1 MFEFT
6 QGFSEAD
13 HNLAHLQQG
22 GLGLSG
28 RDDYLDQTPD
38 KIDLRAKYRALVA
51 SVLHT
56 IGNAEPD
63 AQAGQI
69 LALETAIARAHAT
82 QADTDDVFKD
92 NNVWLRSDFQTRA
105 PGIDWT
111 TYFAAAGLDAQ
122 REFVVWQPSA
132 VVGIS
137 RLVAS
142 EPLDV
147 WKAYLVFHLLKHYA
161 PELPADIR
169 DLFVAFNG
177 QSAMEPD
184 QSNARALAL
193 TQDQFGEVIGQLY
206 VARYFPS
213 QAELAANAML
223 ENIRTAFRARLARL
237 TWMSPETR
245 AKAVAK
251 LDALSVGFGY
261 PDRWTDFSALQIV
274 RGDAFGNVWRT
285 EAFTYRQALAELKQ
299 PVDPGQWS
307 LTPQSVNALINF
319 FPNALQFS
327 AGLLQ
332 PPYFDYAGDAAANY
346 GSAGAGIAH
355 EISHSFDGLGN
366 IYGVNGQLKLWW
378 STTDTEQ
385 FATAAAPLATQFSAY
400 CARFVR
406 PRRSGL
412 ARKRRRPRRT
422 DGRL

>member
-1 MFEFT
+1 MTRSARSVLRAAALLPIFGAIAAGAAPREDPQLIDMKSGMDSTVRPGDDFYGYANGGWLKVT
-6 QGFSEAD
+6 TLPAGKSEYGTSDVLRERNQRRVAEIVQHAAAPTATRSNLEQLVGDFYASLTDLKRIDARGLAPLSDELVQIGSISDRTALAAYLGHVTQLGDGTGAPAESIFAVWIHQGFSEAD

-51 SVLHT
+51 SVLHR

-177 QSAMEPD
+177 QSATEP
-184 QSNARALAL
+184 
-193 TQDQFGEVIGQLY
+193 I
-206 VARYFPS
+206 
-213 QAELAANAML
+213 
-223 ENIRTAFRARLARL
+223 
-237 TWMSPETR
+237 SPTR
-245 AKAVAK
+245 AHWRSRKISSAK
-251 LDALSVGFGY
+251 
-261 PDRWTDFSALQIV
+261 
-274 RGDAFGNVWRT
+274 
-285 EAFTYRQALAELKQ
+285 
-299 PVDPGQWS
+299 
-307 LTPQSVNALINF
+307 
-319 FPNALQFS
+319 
-327 AGLLQ
+327 
-332 PPYFDYAGDAAANY
+332 
-346 GSAGAGIAH
+346 
-355 EISHSFDGLGN
+355 
-366 IYGVNGQLKLWW
+366 
-378 STTDTEQ
+378 
-385 FATAAAPLATQFSAY
+385 
-400 CARFVR
+400 
-406 PRRSGL
+406 
-412 ARKRRRPRRT
+412 
-422 DGRL
+422 